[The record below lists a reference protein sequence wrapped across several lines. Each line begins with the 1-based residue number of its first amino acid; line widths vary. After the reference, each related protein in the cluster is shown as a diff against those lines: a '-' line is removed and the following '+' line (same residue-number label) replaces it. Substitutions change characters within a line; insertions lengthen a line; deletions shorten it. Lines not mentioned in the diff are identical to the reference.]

1 MYYLL
6 LILPLSEC
14 YRIRTSILDMS
25 DPSLS
30 KMASNPMHSPILP
43 DKHWYALFLPSE
55 RTSTHY
61 YNRTFTQALVS
72 FFALLY
78 LYVSLN
84 AQIRN
89 ITLLQLRIITIRSIK
104 RRHRIMPQYTVFRHC
119 CRSQCLG
126 IFVKQTVMP
135 HTKSHHNIQV
145 RFRLVQK
152 LCLQDRIT
160 HIHTD
165 TFAAFRDADRCLLL
179 CSGFTADTIHLKAM
193 SAQDICQDTAFFQ
206 QSDTCC
212 DPNLFRIN
220 LLCKIHDFFDTGMF
234 AVILILYFITKN

>member
-78 LYVSLN
+78 LVEYENYCKHTRVEEIMDFAKKIN
-84 AQIRN
+84 AKKIG
-89 ITLLQLRIITIRSIK
+89 IATCVGLLKESRILADIL
-104 RRHRIMPQYTVFRHC
+104 RRHGFEVYGVGCKAGTQKKTSVGIPEC
-119 CRSQCLG
+119 CEGVGVNMCNPILQAKLLNKAKTDLNVVVGLCVGHDSLFYKYSEALTTTAVTKDRVLG
-126 IFVKQTVMP
+126 
-135 HTKSHHNIQV
+135 HNPV
-145 RFRLVQK
+145 
-152 LCLQDRIT
+152 
-160 HIHTD
+160 
-165 TFAAFRDADRCLLL
+165 AALY
-179 CSGFTADTIHLKAM
+179 TADSYYSKLKK
-193 SAQDICQDTAFFQ
+193 SEEE
-206 QSDTCC
+206 
-212 DPNLFRIN
+212 
-220 LLCKIHDFFDTGMF
+220 
-234 AVILILYFITKN
+234 